1 MCTFTHI
8 TLLLTVTMAGLMAG
22 LFYAWSCSINLG
34 LIRLNDETYLTAM
47 QHTNRAIQNPV
58 FFVAFFGVLILLPLS
73 AWQQYGLSSPR
84 FLILLVATVVY
95 FAGSF
100 GVTVFGNIPL
110 NEALD
115 AFDLRSATTEA
126 MAIQRRA
133 FEGPWN
139 NLNTIRTLA
148 SVLTLVLT
156 AIACLYPQEG
166 YRQAIV

>member
-1 MCTFTHI
+1 MFTLTDI

-22 LFYAWSCSINLG
+22 LFYTWSCAVSPGLG
-34 LIRLNDETYLTAM
+34 QLSDEAYLRAM

-58 FFVAFFGVLILLPLS
+58 FFITFFGILILLPLS
-73 AWQQYGLSSPR
+73 VWQQYGLSLPR
-84 FLILLVATVVY
+84 FLILLAATVVY

-115 AFDLRSATTEA
+115 VFDLGAATTEV
-126 MAIQRRA
+126 MAAQRA
-133 FEGPWN
+133 VFEGPWN
-139 NLNTIRTLA
+139 TLNTIRTLA

-156 AIACLYPQEG
+156 AIACLYPQG
-166 YRQAIV
+166 GTDRQLF